1 MRVVRRINHNAAL
14 LVNDKG
20 TELVALGKGIGF
32 PDGPDEV
39 SLAQIERTFY
49 NVDARYLPLL
59 NEIDPKVMEFSA
71 QIADIAR
78 ANISRELSA
87 NLPFTLADHISFAI
101 KRCREH
107 MYVQMPLSCDVQ
119 QQYPVEFKIAAL
131 AHNGIE
137 REFGVS
143 MPRGERAGI
152 ALCIVNS
159 VMASSS
165 KAKSNDVRREER
177 LIEKLVTM
185 IEKDL
190 DIAVDRDAF
199 DYARYDTHVRYLLER
214 VRTGEPLSTDNAS
227 LYQPLCEEHPAVAAC
242 VDKMAELIEETYHA
256 SVVPEEK
263 VYLMLHVNRVYA
275 GNATDEVPSD
285 K

>member
-20 TELVALGKGIGF
+20 TELVALGKGIGY

-71 QIADIAR
+71 QITDIAR

-119 QQYPVEFKIAAL
+119 QQYPVEFKIATF
-131 AHNGIE
+131 AHAGIE

-159 VMASSS
+159 VMTSSS

-177 LIEKLVTM
+177 LIEKLVTL

-214 VRTGEPLSTDNAS
+214 VRTGEPLNTDNAA
-227 LYQPLCEEHPAVAAC
+227 LYRPLCEEHPAVAAC

-275 GNATDEVPSD
+275 GNMKGGTLTDG
-285 K
+285 

>member
-1 MRVVRRINHNAAL
+1 MRVVKRINHNAAL

-71 QIADIAR
+71 QIADVAR
-78 ANISRELSA
+78 TNISRELSA

-119 QQYPVEFKIAAL
+119 QQYPIEFKIAAL
-131 AHNGIE
+131 AHAGIE
-137 REFGVS
+137 REFGLS
-143 MPRGERAGI
+143 MPRGEMAGI

-177 LIEKLVTM
+177 LIEKLVAI
-185 IEKDL
+185 IEKGL
-190 DIAVDRDAF
+190 AIAVDRDAF

-214 VRTGEPLSTDNAS
+214 VRTGEPLNTDNAA
-227 LYQPLCEEHPAVAAC
+227 LYRPLCEEHPAIAAC

-256 SVVPEEK
+256 SIVPEEK

-275 GNATDEVPSD
+275 GNVTGEVLAD

>member
-1 MRVVRRINHNAAL
+1 MKVVKSINHNAAI

-20 TELVALGKGIGF
+20 RELVAIGRGIGF
-32 PDGPDEV
+32 PTESGEV
-39 SLAQIERTFY
+39 SLGQIERTFY
-49 NVDARYLPLL
+49 GVDPRYLSLL
-59 NEIDPKVMEFSA
+59 DEIDPDIMEFAS

-119 QQYPVEFKIAAL
+119 QCYPIEYKIACL
-131 AHNGIE
+131 AHAGIE
-137 REFGVS
+137 REFDVS

-165 KAKSNDVRREER
+165 KAKSNDARREEA
-177 LIEKLVTM
+177 LIDKLTKT
-185 IEKDL
+185 IEREMA
-190 DIAVDRDAF
+190 IRVDRGGF
-199 DYARYDTHVRYLLER
+199 DYARYETHVRYLLER
-214 VRTGEPLSTDNAS
+214 VRVNAPLNTDNAA
-227 LYQPLCEEHPAVAAC
+227 LYGPLSSDYPDIAEC
-242 VDKMAELIEETYHA
+242 VDKMAELIQGVYGAPVTI
-256 SVVPEEK
+256 EEK
-263 VYLMLHVNRVYA
+263 VYLMLHVNRVCA
-275 GNATDEVPSD
+275 GNS
-285 K
+285 

>member
-1 MRVVRRINHNAAL
+1 MRFHLRRL
-14 LVNDKG
+14 
-20 TELVALGKGIGF
+20 
-32 PDGPDEV
+32 
-39 SLAQIERTFY
+39 SCTFY

-71 QIADIAR
+71 QIADVAR
-78 ANISRELSA
+78 TNISRELSA

-119 QQYPVEFKIAAL
+119 QQYPIEFKIAAL
-131 AHNGIE
+131 AHAGIE
-137 REFGVS
+137 REFGLS
-143 MPRGERAGI
+143 MPRGEMAGI

-177 LIEKLVTM
+177 LIEKLVVI

-190 DIAVDRDAF
+190 AIAVDRDAF

-214 VRTGEPLSTDNAS
+214 VRTGEPLNTDNAA
-227 LYQPLCEEHPAVAAC
+227 LYRPLCEEHPAIAAC

-256 SVVPEEK
+256 SIVPEEK

-275 GNATDEVPSD
+275 GNVTGEVLAD

>member
-20 TELVALGKGIGF
+20 TELVALGKGIGY

-119 QQYPVEFKIAAL
+119 QQYPIEFKIATL

-165 KAKSNDVRREER
+165 KAKSNDIRREER

-275 GNATDEVPSD
+275 GNATDEVPAD

>member
-1 MRVVRRINHNAAL
+1 MRVVKRINHNAAL

-49 NVDARYLPLL
+49 NLPLL

-71 QIADIAR
+71 QIADVAR
-78 ANISRELSA
+78 TNISRELSA

-119 QQYPVEFKIAAL
+119 QQYPIEFKIAAL
-131 AHNGIE
+131 AHAGIE
-137 REFGVS
+137 REFGLS

-177 LIEKLVTM
+177 LIEKLVAI

-190 DIAVDRDAF
+190 AIAVDRDAF

-214 VRTGEPLSTDNAS
+214 VRTGEPLNTDNAA
-227 LYQPLCEEHPAVAAC
+227 LYRPLCEEHPAIAAC

-256 SVVPEEK
+256 SIVPEEK

-275 GNATDEVPSD
+275 GNVTGEVLAD

>member
-1 MRVVRRINHNAAL
+1 MKVVKRINHNAAL

-20 TELVALGKGIGF
+20 TELVALGKGIGY

-59 NEIDPKVMEFSA
+59 NEIDPKVMELSA
-71 QIADIAR
+71 QITDIAR

-119 QQYPVEFKIAAL
+119 QQYPVEFKIATF
-131 AHNGIE
+131 AHAGIE

-177 LIEKLVTM
+177 LIEKLVTT

-214 VRTGEPLSTDNAS
+214 VRTGEPLNTDNAA
-227 LYQPLCEEHPAVAAC
+227 LYQPLCDEHPAVAAC

-256 SVVPEEK
+256 SIVPEEK

-275 GNATDEVPSD
+275 GNVANGALTG

>member
-1 MRVVRRINHNAAL
+1 MKVVKRINHNAAL

-20 TELVALGKGIGF
+20 TELVALGKGIGY

-71 QIADIAR
+71 QITDIAR

-119 QQYPVEFKIAAL
+119 QQYPVEFKIATF
-131 AHNGIE
+131 AHAGIE

-177 LIEKLVTM
+177 LIEKLVTT

-214 VRTGEPLSTDNAS
+214 VRTGEPLNTDNAA
-227 LYQPLCEEHPAVAAC
+227 LYQPLCDEHPAVAAC

-256 SVVPEEK
+256 SIVPEEK

-275 GNATDEVPSD
+275 GNVANGALAG

>member
-1 MRVVRRINHNAAL
+1 MKVVKRINHNAAL

-20 TELVALGKGIGF
+20 TELVALGKGIGY

-71 QIADIAR
+71 QITDIAR

-119 QQYPVEFKIAAL
+119 QQYPVEFKIATF
-131 AHNGIE
+131 AHAGIE
-137 REFGVS
+137 REFGVF

-177 LIEKLVTM
+177 LIEKLVTT

-214 VRTGEPLSTDNAS
+214 VRTGEPLNTDNAA
-227 LYQPLCEEHPAVAAC
+227 LYQPLCDEHPAVAAC

-256 SVVPEEK
+256 SIVPEEK

-275 GNATDEVPSD
+275 GNVANGALTG

>member
-1 MRVVRRINHNAAL
+1 MKVVRRINHNAAL

-20 TELVALGKGIGF
+20 TELVALGKGIGY
-32 PDGPDEV
+32 PGGPDEV
-39 SLAQIERTFY
+39 SLAQIDRTFY

-107 MYVQMPLSCDVQ
+107 MYVQMSLSCDVQ
-119 QQYPVEFKIAAL
+119 QQNPVEFKIATL
-131 AHNGIE
+131 AHTGIE

-143 MPRGERAGI
+143 MPCGERAGI

-177 LIEKLVTM
+177 LIEKLVAM

-199 DYARYDTHVRYLLER
+199 DYARYDTHVRYLLDR
-214 VRTGEPLSTDNAS
+214 VRTGEPLNTDNAA

-275 GNATDEVPSD
+275 GNMAGRSLADE
-285 K
+285 

>member
-1 MRVVRRINHNAAL
+1 MKVVKRINHNAAL

-20 TELVALGKGIGF
+20 TELVALGKGIGY

-71 QIADIAR
+71 QITDIAR

-119 QQYPVEFKIAAL
+119 QQYPVEFKIATF
-131 AHNGIE
+131 AHAGIE

-159 VMASSS
+159 VLASSS

-177 LIEKLVTM
+177 LIEKLVTT

-214 VRTGEPLSTDNAS
+214 VRTGEPLNTDNAA
-227 LYQPLCEEHPAVAAC
+227 LYQPLCDEHPAVAAC

-256 SVVPEEK
+256 SIVPEEK

-275 GNATDEVPSD
+275 GNVANGALTG

>member
-1 MRVVRRINHNAAL
+1 MRVVKRINHNAAL

-32 PDGPDEV
+32 PDGPGEV

-71 QIADIAR
+71 QIADVAR
-78 ANISRELSA
+78 TNISRELSA

-119 QQYPVEFKIAAL
+119 QQYPIEFKIATL
-131 AHNGIE
+131 AHAGIE
-137 REFGVS
+137 REFGIS

-177 LIEKLVTM
+177 LIEKLVAI

-190 DIAVDRDAF
+190 AIAVDRDA

-214 VRTGEPLSTDNAS
+214 VRTGEPLNTDNAA
-227 LYQPLCEEHPAVAAC
+227 LYRPLCEEHPAIAAC

-256 SVVPEEK
+256 SIVPEEK

-275 GNATDEVPSD
+275 GNVTGEVSAD

>member
-1 MRVVRRINHNAAL
+1 
-14 LVNDKG
+14 
-20 TELVALGKGIGF
+20 
-32 PDGPDEV
+32 
-39 SLAQIERTFY
+39 
-49 NVDARYLPLL
+49 
-59 NEIDPKVMEFSA
+59 MEFSA
-71 QIADIAR
+71 QIADVAR
-78 ANISRELSA
+78 TAISRELSA

-119 QQYPVEFKIAAL
+119 QQYPIEFKIAAL
-131 AHNGIE
+131 AHAGIE
-137 REFGVS
+137 REFGLS

-177 LIEKLVTM
+177 LIEKLVAI

-190 DIAVDRDAF
+190 AIAVDRDAF

-214 VRTGEPLSTDNAS
+214 VRTGEPLNTDNAA
-227 LYQPLCEEHPAVAAC
+227 LYRPLCEEHPAIAAC

-256 SVVPEEK
+256 SIVPEEK

-275 GNATDEVPSD
+275 GNVTGEVSAD

>member
-1 MRVVRRINHNAAL
+1 MKVVKRINHNAAL

-20 TELVALGKGIGF
+20 TELVALGKGIGY

-71 QIADIAR
+71 QITDIAR

-119 QQYPVEFKIAAL
+119 QQYPVEFKIATF
-131 AHNGIE
+131 AHAGIE

-177 LIEKLVTM
+177 LIEKLVTT

-214 VRTGEPLSTDNAS
+214 VRTGEPLNTDNAA
-227 LYQPLCEEHPAVAAC
+227 LYQPLCDEHPAVAAC

-256 SVVPEEK
+256 SIVPEEK

-275 GNATDEVPSD
+275 GNVANGALPG

>member
-1 MRVVRRINHNAAL
+1 MKVVKRINHNAAL

-20 TELVALGKGIGF
+20 TELVALGKGIGY

-71 QIADIAR
+71 QITDIAR

-119 QQYPVEFKIAAL
+119 QQYPIEFKIATF
-131 AHNGIE
+131 AHAGIE

-214 VRTGEPLSTDNAS
+214 VRTGEPLNTDNAA
-227 LYQPLCEEHPAVAAC
+227 LYQPLCDEHPSVAAC
-242 VDKMAELIEETYHA
+242 VEKMAGLIEETYHA

-275 GNATDEVPSD
+275 GNMKGGTLTDG
-285 K
+285 

>member
-1 MRVVRRINHNAAL
+1 MRVVKRINHNAAL

-119 QQYPVEFKIAAL
+119 QQYPIEFKIATF
-131 AHNGIE
+131 AHAGIE

-177 LIEKLVTM
+177 LIEKLVTI

-190 DIAVDRDAF
+190 DIVVDRDAF

-214 VRTGEPLSTDNAS
+214 VRTGEPLNTDNAS
-227 LYQPLCEEHPAVAAC
+227 LYQPLCEEIR
-242 VDKMAELIEETYHA
+242 L
-256 SVVPEEK
+256 
-263 VYLMLHVNRVYA
+263 
-275 GNATDEVPSD
+275 
-285 K
+285 

>member
-1 MRVVRRINHNAAL
+1 MKVVKRINHNAAL

-20 TELVALGKGIGF
+20 TELVALGKGIGY

-71 QIADIAR
+71 QITDIAR

-119 QQYPVEFKIAAL
+119 QQYPVEFKIATF
-131 AHNGIE
+131 AHAGIE

-177 LIEKLVTM
+177 LIEKLVTT

-214 VRTGEPLSTDNAS
+214 VRTGEPLNTDNAA
-227 LYQPLCEEHPAVAAC
+227 LYQPLCDEHPAVAAC

-256 SVVPEEK
+256 SIVPEEK

-275 GNATDEVPSD
+275 GNVANGALTG

>member
-1 MRVVRRINHNAAL
+1 MKVVKRINHNAAL

-20 TELVALGKGIGF
+20 TELVALGKGIGY

-71 QIADIAR
+71 QITDIAR

-119 QQYPVEFKIAAL
+119 QQYPVEFKIATF
-131 AHNGIE
+131 AHAGIE

-177 LIEKLVTM
+177 LIEKLVTT

-214 VRTGEPLSTDNAS
+214 VRTGEPLNTDNAA
-227 LYQPLCEEHPAVAAC
+227 LYQPLCDEHPAVAAC
-242 VDKMAELIEETYHA
+242 VDKMSELIEETYHA
-256 SVVPEEK
+256 SIVPEEK

-275 GNATDEVPSD
+275 GNVANGALTG

>member
-1 MRVVRRINHNAAL
+1 MKVVKRINHNAAL

-20 TELVALGKGIGF
+20 TELVALGKGIGY

-71 QIADIAR
+71 QITDIAR

-119 QQYPVEFKIAAL
+119 QQYPVEFKIATF
-131 AHNGIE
+131 AHAGIE

-177 LIEKLVTM
+177 LIEKLVTT

-214 VRTGEPLSTDNAS
+214 VRTGEPLNTDNAA
-227 LYQPLCEEHPAVAAC
+227 LYQPLCDEHPAVAAC

-256 SVVPEEK
+256 SIVPEEK

-275 GNATDEVPSD
+275 GNFANGALTG

>member
-1 MRVVRRINHNAAL
+1 MKVVKRINHNAAL

-20 TELVALGKGIGF
+20 TELVALGKGIGY
-32 PDGPDEV
+32 PSGPDEV

-49 NVDARYLPLL
+49 NVDVRYLPLL

-71 QIADIAR
+71 QITDIAR

-119 QQYPVEFKIAAL
+119 QQYPVEFKIATF
-131 AHNGIE
+131 AHAGIE

-177 LIEKLVTM
+177 LIEKLVTI

-190 DIAVDRDAF
+190 DIAIDRDAF

-214 VRTGEPLSTDNAS
+214 VRTGEPLNTDNAA

-256 SVVPEEK
+256 SIVPEEK

-275 GNATDEVPSD
+275 GNMTGGSLTDE
-285 K
+285 

>member
-1 MRVVRRINHNAAL
+1 MRVLKRINHNAAL

-20 TELVALGKGIGF
+20 TELVALGKGIGY
-32 PDGPDEV
+32 PDGPDKV

-119 QQYPVEFKIAAL
+119 QQYPVEFKIATF
-131 AHNGIE
+131 AHAGIE

-177 LIEKLVTM
+177 LIEKLVTI

-190 DIAVDRDAF
+190 DIVVDRDAF

-214 VRTGEPLSTDNAS
+214 VRSGEPLNTDNAA
-227 LYQPLCEEHPAVAAC
+227 LYQPLCDEHPAVAAC
-242 VDKMAELIEETYHA
+242 VEKMAGLIEETYQA

-275 GNATDEVPSD
+275 GNMKGGTLTDG
-285 K
+285 

>member
-1 MRVVRRINHNAAL
+1 MKVVKRINHNAAL

-20 TELVALGKGIGF
+20 TELVALGKGIGYS
-32 PDGPDEV
+32 DGPDEV

-71 QIADIAR
+71 QITDIAR

-119 QQYPVEFKIAAL
+119 QQYPVEFKIATF
-131 AHNGIE
+131 AHAGIE

-177 LIEKLVTM
+177 LIEKLVTT

-214 VRTGEPLSTDNAS
+214 VRTGEPLNTDNAA
-227 LYQPLCEEHPAVAAC
+227 LYQPLCDEHPAVAAC
-242 VDKMAELIEETYHA
+242 VDKMAELVEETYHA
-256 SVVPEEK
+256 SIVPEEK
-263 VYLMLHVNRVYA
+263 VYLMLHVNRIYA
-275 GNATDEVPSD
+275 GNVANGALTG